1 MFGCRSWLCHNNGAQ
16 LLSSVLFQCIIYLM
30 WLVWNETQFKYFA
43 SFSQAEIYRWL
54 TSTFFIWF
62 FLALYFDNVIKDV
75 NGVRKSWYYFLVP
88 SYWTGRASSRAG
100 KYSIFYHSYLLYS
113 RLQISYCTHVSAG
126 GNNVL
131 PLEGMPTDEDVLEEE
146 RFVKEHTSIN
156 DPNIAVKVC
165 GLVKIFPGT
174 RGCCKCKTTPAY
186 HAIKVFQFSIR

>member
-1 MFGCRSWLCHNNGAQ
+1 
-16 LLSSVLFQCIIYLM
+16 M
-30 WLVWNETQFKYFA
+30 WLVWNETWLKYFA
-43 SFSQAEIYRWL
+43 SFSQDEIYRWL
-54 TSTFFIWF
+54 TATFFIWF

-88 SYWTGRASSRAG
+88 SYWTGRVSSRAG
-100 KYSIFYHSYLLYS
+100 TYTIFYHGYFLFS
-113 RLQISYCTHVSAG
+113 RLRISFCTHVSAG
-126 GNNVL
+126 GNNAL

-186 HAIKVFQFSIR
+186 HAIKVFSSLMNKLNYILFMMIAPKN